1 MSANVKISVVVP
13 IYNEGMNI
21 IPLYDRI
28 LKSLQQRELSYE
40 LLYINDGSADES
52 MAIIKQLA
60 KDNPFVKYID
70 FSRNFGHQPAI
81 FAGIEQSIGE
91 HILIMD
97 GDGQDPPE
105 IVWELYDKASEGFDV
120 VYAKRKKREGETW
133 LKKYTAKMF
142 YRFLRR
148 ITNIDIPVDTGD
160 FRLISRRIANI
171 LVSLQEQ
178 NKFIRG
184 QISWIGFN
192 QTFIEYQREE
202 RMGGATKFSYKTM
215 IRFALDGISGFSTWP
230 LRIATIGGFFVS
242 FLAFILII
250 FTIFQKYYGNTVPGW
265 ASTNI
270 AILFIG
276 GIQLIGIGILGEY
289 LGRVSEN
296 VKNRPH
302 YLIKETNID
311 S

>member
-1 MSANVKISVVVP
+1 
-13 IYNEGMNI
+13 
-21 IPLYDRI
+21 
-28 LKSLQQRELSYE
+28 
-40 LLYINDGSADES
+40 
-52 MAIIKQLA
+52 
-60 KDNPFVKYID
+60 
-70 FSRNFGHQPAI
+70 
-81 FAGIEQSIGE
+81 
-91 HILIMD
+91 
-97 GDGQDPPE
+97 
-105 IVWELYDKASEGFDV
+105 
-120 VYAKRKKREGETW
+120 
-133 LKKYTAKMF
+133 
-142 YRFLRR
+142 
-148 ITNIDIPVDTGD
+148 
-160 FRLISRRIANI
+160 
-171 LVSLQEQ
+171 
-178 NKFIRG
+178 
-184 QISWIGFN
+184 
-192 QTFIEYQREE
+192 
-202 RMGGATKFSYKTM
+202 MGGATKFSYKTM